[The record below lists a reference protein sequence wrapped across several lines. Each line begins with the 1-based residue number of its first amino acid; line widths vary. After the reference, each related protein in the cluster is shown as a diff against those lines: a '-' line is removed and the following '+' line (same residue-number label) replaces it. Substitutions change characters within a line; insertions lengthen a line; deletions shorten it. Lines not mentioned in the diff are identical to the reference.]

1 MFEALLPGFG
11 SWFERGPGLLQQWFW
26 WVAAGA
32 MLYGAWRTHWRS
44 RYVRLMKKTFEATNL
59 FVKPKKDKL
68 FPQLI
73 SLSAAEDELFYVFRY
88 RLRPG
93 MTVPQFE
100 DKKKFFEAAFHAE
113 AKVFGKAG
121 VVTIKVKKQ
130 KHPVPPTS
138 AEQSA

>member
-1 MFEALLPGFG
+1 MFEALLPGLG
-11 SWFERGPGLLQQWFW
+11 SWLDRGPGLLQQWFW
-26 WVAAGA
+26 LVAAA
-32 MLYGAWRTHWRS
+32 AALYGAWRSHWRS
-44 RYVRLMKKTFEATNL
+44 RYVRLMKRTFEATNL

-68 FPQLI
+68 YPQLI

-100 DKKKFFEAAFHAE
+100 DKKKFFEATFHAE

-121 VVTIKVKKQ
+121 IVTIKVKKQ
-130 KHPVPPTS
+130 KHPIPPAS